1 MPSVFTRRE
10 FIGKTTTGVAALAL
24 VNGFRAQAQTP
35 SGMFVSLP
43 PWAVARGVSYP
54 DSARLASKIGYA
66 GIDNWGLQHA
76 KDLGIEGAKAFFAE
90 LRLRPH
96 IMNIPGGAPWN
107 GDDAAFQARLPQLE
121 QDAAFCA
128 AIGCRNFM
136 VVLGATSPTPKE
148 ERWKLVTA
156 RLGAVSKILEKHNMR
171 LGLEFL
177 GPMSMRTGRGGGG
190 GGGRGRGRAGAAD
203 APAAPPAP
211 PPPPPAPPIVF
222 VYTLKET
229 LQLAQESGP
238 AIGAVMDFWHWYHSG
253 GTIADILAADPR
265 RLVNV
270 HISDAKQMPPEDVQD
285 SMRHLPGEGVIDLV
299 GGLQA
304 LKKIGWQGGICP
316 ETIGPRLDNIPAEET
331 AKMALDATLG
341 VMKKAGV

>member
-10 FIGKTTTGVAALAL
+10 FIGRTTTGVAALAL

-54 DSARLASKIGYA
+54 DSARLASKLGYA

-90 LRLRPH
+90 LKLRPH

-148 ERWKLVTA
+148 ERWKLVTT
-156 RLGAVSKILEKHNMR
+156 RLAAVSRSSRNTTCGWVSSFSVR
-171 LGLEFL
+171 C
-177 GPMSMRTGRGGGG
+177 RC
-190 GGGRGRGRAGAAD
+190 GRAVVAAALEAED
-203 APAAPPAP
+203 AVAPPVGPFLARAPPAP
-211 PPPPPAPPIVF
+211 RRQPQVLLPRQR
-222 VYTLKET
+222 
-229 LQLAQESGP
+229 LQRRRRRR
-238 AIGAVMDFWHWYHSG
+238 
-253 GTIADILAADPR
+253 PR
-265 RLVNV
+265 R
-270 HISDAKQMPPEDVQD
+270 
-285 SMRHLPGEGVIDLV
+285 
-299 GGLQA
+299 
-304 LKKIGWQGGICP
+304 
-316 ETIGPRLDNIPAEET
+316 RLSSSTP
-331 AKMALDATLG
+331 
-341 VMKKAGV
+341 

>member
-10 FIGKTTTGVAALAL
+10 FIGRTTTGVAALAL

-54 DSARLASKIGYA
+54 DSARLASKLGYA

-90 LRLRPH
+90 LKLRPH

-121 QDAAFCA
+121 QDAAFCVA
-128 AIGCRNFM
+128 VGCRNFM

-148 ERWKLVTA
+148 ERWKLVTT
-156 RLGAVSKILEKHNMR
+156 RLAAVSKILEKHNMR

-190 GGGRGRGRAGAAD
+190 
-203 APAAPPAP
+203 
-211 PPPPPAPPIVF
+211 
-222 VYTLKET
+222 
-229 LQLAQESGP
+229 
-238 AIGAVMDFWHWYHSG
+238 
-253 GTIADILAADPR
+253 
-265 RLVNV
+265 
-270 HISDAKQMPPEDVQD
+270 
-285 SMRHLPGEGVIDLV
+285 
-299 GGLQA
+299 
-304 LKKIGWQGGICP
+304 
-316 ETIGPRLDNIPAEET
+316 
-331 AKMALDATLG
+331 
-341 VMKKAGV
+341 